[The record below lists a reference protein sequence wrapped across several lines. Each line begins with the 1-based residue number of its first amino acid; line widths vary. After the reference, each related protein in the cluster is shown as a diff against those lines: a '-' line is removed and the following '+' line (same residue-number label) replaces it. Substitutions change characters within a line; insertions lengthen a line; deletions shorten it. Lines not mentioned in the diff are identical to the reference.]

1 MSEHQSLPRTDH
13 QISRR
18 SLLRGGVAATALA
31 ALPSCDGA
39 GSPHST
45 GSPHTA
51 GPPAR
56 AGANVRVSHDRY
68 REHVGPSV
76 AVNPRDPRQLLAACQ
91 ASPATPESIVTY
103 LSFDG
108 GANWQ
113 DGGLPP
119 QPAAGPA
126 GDDVTVACDAHGR
139 GYLCATRSGHGSSLN
154 PANPDTNRA
163 VYVWRTDDGGR
174 SFSAPV
180 TVVEGQYCDHPW
192 VATGQGQSPAG
203 HDVYVAW
210 GAGDSHTALDL
221 ARSTDGGQ

>member
-1 MSEHQSLPRTDH
+1 MSEHQSLPPTDH

-31 ALPSCDGA
+31 ALPSCDSA
-39 GSPHST
+39 GSPHDT
-45 GSPHTA
+45 GSPRTA

-56 AGANVRVSHDRY
+56 VGANIRVSHDRY

-108 GANWQ
+108 GANWR

-126 GDDVTVACDAHGR
+126 GDDVTVACDAYGR
-139 GYLCATRSGHGSSLN
+139 G
-154 PANPDTNRA
+154 
-163 VYVWRTDDGGR
+163 
-174 SFSAPV
+174 
-180 TVVEGQYCDHPW
+180 
-192 VATGQGQSPAG
+192 
-203 HDVYVAW
+203 
-210 GAGDSHTALDL
+210 
-221 ARSTDGGQ
+221 

>member
-1 MSEHQSLPRTDH
+1 
-13 QISRR
+13 
-18 SLLRGGVAATALA
+18 
-31 ALPSCDGA
+31 
-39 GSPHST
+39 
-45 GSPHTA
+45 
-51 GPPAR
+51 
-56 AGANVRVSHDRY
+56 
-68 REHVGPSV
+68 
-76 AVNPRDPRQLLAACQ
+76 
-91 ASPATPESIVTY
+91 VTY

-154 PANPDTNRA
+154 PANPDANRA

-192 VATGQGQSPAG
+192 VATGQGQTPAG

-221 ARSTDGGQ
+221 ARSNDGGQSFAPPRRILGEARVPSLVSAGPQLAVGPHGLVCAV